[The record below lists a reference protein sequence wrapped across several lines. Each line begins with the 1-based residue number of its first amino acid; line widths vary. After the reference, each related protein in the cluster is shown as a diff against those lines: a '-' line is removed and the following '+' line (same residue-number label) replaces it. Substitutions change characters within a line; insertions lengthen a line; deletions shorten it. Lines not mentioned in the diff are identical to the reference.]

1 MVNIYGL
8 LHLVSKIPKGKKNVK
23 NVVYNQNK
31 IEIDQVLDQ
40 IPLRFIISYVKKS
53 VLKKVIRK

>member
-1 MVNIYGL
+1 MLKNNVTTTKSIKL
-8 LHLVSKIPKGKKNVK
+8 LVDK
-23 NVVYNQNK
+23 NK

-40 IPLRFIISYVKKS
+40 IPLSFIISYVKKS

>member
-1 MVNIYGL
+1 M
-8 LHLVSKIPKGKKNVK
+8 VSKIPNGKKNVK

-40 IPLRFIISYVKKS
+40 IPLSFIISYVKKS